1 MSFSDWS
8 TTDDGYRDIIVDRL
22 KEFKEDHEA
31 LILQELDITS
41 PMYTLAFNSLTVS
54 VAWIEDLIR
63 YIDSTYKEYTESKFS
78 ARKAWS
84 ITTRLARTLLTTID
98 KPRSGIVRSLRT
110 KKPLLMKQSIF
121 FSTIK
126 SIDEMQKLSQGGLK
140 NSPVVAIELVKFL
153 AKNTN
158 VDAIDTL
165 NSEVS
170 TLKEENK
177 KLKSLVN
184 ELSTKV
190 TEAVKN
196 INNCNNSVANQKNLI
211 GGLDKR
217 IQKLE

>member
-1 MSFSDWS
+1 
-8 TTDDGYRDIIVDRL
+8 
-22 KEFKEDHEA
+22 
-31 LILQELDITS
+31 
-41 PMYTLAFNSLTVS
+41 
-54 VAWIEDLIR
+54 
-63 YIDSTYKEYTESKFS
+63 
-78 ARKAWS
+78 
-84 ITTRLARTLLTTID
+84 
-98 KPRSGIVRSLRT
+98 
-110 KKPLLMKQSIF
+110 
-121 FSTIK
+121 
-126 SIDEMQKLSQGGLK
+126 LSQGGLK
-140 NSPVVAIELVKFL
+140 NSPVVANELVKFL

-184 ELSTKV
+184 TKV

-196 INNCNNSVANQKNLI
+196 INNCNNSVANEKNLI

>member
-1 MSFSDWS
+1 
-8 TTDDGYRDIIVDRL
+8 
-22 KEFKEDHEA
+22 
-31 LILQELDITS
+31 
-41 PMYTLAFNSLTVS
+41 
-54 VAWIEDLIR
+54 
-63 YIDSTYKEYTESKFS
+63 
-78 ARKAWS
+78 
-84 ITTRLARTLLTTID
+84 
-98 KPRSGIVRSLRT
+98 
-110 KKPLLMKQSIF
+110 MKQSIF

-140 NSPVVAIELVKFL
+140 NSPVVANELVKFL